1 MVATSRVTQYEFSNR
16 ASQAAVLPA
25 RGCDARK
32 CIKLWRPLGGYSS
45 KIERNVKMT
54 KRSYYKVP
62 KKVSEMT
69 EEELE
74 AFASAIYDNMMAKFA
89 EELSTEETDNG

>member
-1 MVATSRVTQYEFSNR
+1 MA
-16 ASQAAVLPA
+16 
-25 RGCDARK
+25 K
-32 CIKLWRPLGGYSS
+32 
-45 KIERNVKMT
+45 RN
-54 KRSYYKVP
+54 YYKVP

-89 EELSTEETDNG
+89 EDLPHEYTENA